1 MTELDELEHE
11 RRFLVA
17 DPSVIPPYPS
27 YEIMQG
33 YLWAS
38 EGYAV
43 RVRVSYRTSEDHRRA
58 PAELK
63 ASLTLKGPRLAA
75 SRFEKEMEIPS
86 EHASALIKVA
96 PHRIRKTRHKFQFG
110 GQDWEVDVFHDAN
123 EGLVLAEFENAAE
136 TVAQLSPPAWCGLEV
151 TDDSRYN
158 NENLAARPWPQWTR
172 VGGLG

>member
-1 MTELDELEHE
+1 VTELEELEHE

-17 DPSVIPPYPS
+17 DTSVIPLYPS

-43 RVRVSYRTSEDHRRA
+43 RVRVSCRTFNDDGRA
-58 PAELK
+58 PEELK
-63 ASLTLKGPRLAA
+63 AFLTLKGPRLAA

-86 EHASALIKVA
+86 ERASALIKIA
-96 PHRIRKTRHKFQFG
+96 PHRIRKTRHTFSFG

-123 EGLVLAEFENAAE
+123 EGLVLAEFESTADA
-136 TVAQLSPPAWCGLEV
+136 VARLQPPPWCGAEV
-151 TDDSRYN
+151 TDDPRYN
-158 NENLAARPWPQWTR
+158 NENLAASPWPQWSR
-172 VGGLG
+172 DGGLG